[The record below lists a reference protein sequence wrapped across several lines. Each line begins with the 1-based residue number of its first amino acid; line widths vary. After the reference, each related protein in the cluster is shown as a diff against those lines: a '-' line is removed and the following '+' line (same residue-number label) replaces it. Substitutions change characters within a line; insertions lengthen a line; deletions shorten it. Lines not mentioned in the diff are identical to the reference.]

1 MSIETVHADWVKDQL
16 FILKDHLDFPIVMT
30 QPNGANGADLL
41 PLSLIG
47 CAVWDVQSILI
58 KQRQAIT
65 AIAVTAD
72 SEREDEA
79 PWRFLKIHIHY
90 TIRGRR
96 LEEKQVKKAIELA
109 ETKYC
114 SIYATLKAAIEIDSD
129 FEILNQTE

>member
-1 MSIETVHADWVKDQL
+1 MSTETVHADWVKDQL

-30 QPNGANGADLL
+30 QPHGANGADLL

-47 CAVWDVQSILI
+47 CAAWDVQSILI
-58 KQRQAIT
+58 KQRQHIT

-72 SEREDEA
+72 SEREDES

-90 TIRGRR
+90 TIRGYR
-96 LEEKQVKKAIELA
+96 LDENQVKKAIELA

-114 SIYATLKAAIEIDSD
+114 SIYATLKTAVEIDSD
-129 FEILNQTE
+129 FQIVNQSE

>member
-1 MSIETVHADWVKDQL
+1 MSIETVHADWVKDQV

-30 QPNGANGADLL
+30 QPHGANGADLL

-58 KQRQAIT
+58 KQRQPIT
-65 AIAVTAD
+65 AISVTAD

-90 TIRGRR
+90 TIRGYR

>member
-1 MSIETVHADWVKDQL
+1 MSIETVHADWVKDQV

-30 QPNGANGADLL
+30 QPHGANGADLL

-58 KQRQAIT
+58 KQRQPIT
-65 AIAVTAD
+65 AISVTAD

-90 TIRGRR
+90 TIRGCR

>member
-1 MSIETVHADWVKDQL
+1 MSIETVHADWVKDQV

-30 QPNGANGADLL
+30 QPHGANGADLL

-58 KQRQAIT
+58 KQRQPIT
-65 AIAVTAD
+65 AISVTAD

>member
-1 MSIETVHADWVKDQL
+1 MSIETVHADWVKDQV

-58 KQRQAIT
+58 KQRQPIT
-65 AIAVTAD
+65 AISVTAD

>member
-1 MSIETVHADWVKDQL
+1 MSTETVRVDWVKDQL
-16 FILKDHLDFPIVMT
+16 FILKDHFDFPIVMT
-30 QPNGANGADLL
+30 QPQGVNGADLL

-47 CAVWDVQSILI
+47 CAAWDVQSIMI
-58 KQRQAIT
+58 KQHLPIT

-79 PWRFLKIHIHY
+79 PWRFLKIQIHY
-90 TIRGRR
+90 TIHGHR

-114 SIYATLKAAIEIDSD
+114 SIYATLKAAVEIESD
-129 FEILNQTE
+129 FQIVNL